1 MFRRAPFI
9 WTARQP
15 IDPLGYWN
23 QFLGGVRRRD
33 DGVNRSDARRVERD
47 AADTA
52 TCRQAA
58 APVYQLSSTALGVT
72 PLEPG
77 CARIRVAPQP
87 ADLDWARGV
96 VPTVRGDV
104 SVAWERR
111 DEELHLDVTLPDG
124 IEAALVAPPGY
135 QLPADG
141 ERLSS
146 GQRQLRLPRIAGAA
160 S

>member
-9 WTARQP
+9 WTA
-15 IDPLGYWN
+15 
-23 QFLGGVRRRD
+23 
-33 DGVNRSDARRVERD
+33 
-47 AADTA
+47 
-52 TCRQAA
+52 
-58 APVYQLSSTALGVT
+58 
-72 PLEPG
+72 
-77 CARIRVAPQP
+77 
-87 ADLDWARGV
+87 
-96 VPTVRGDV
+96 
-104 SVAWERR
+104 
-111 DEELHLDVTLPDG
+111 LDVTLPDG